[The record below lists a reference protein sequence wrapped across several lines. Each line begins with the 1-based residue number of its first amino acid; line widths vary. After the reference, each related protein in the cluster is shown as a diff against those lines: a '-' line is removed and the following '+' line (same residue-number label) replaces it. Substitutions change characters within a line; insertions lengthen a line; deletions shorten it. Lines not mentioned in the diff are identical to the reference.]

1 MESIQPTDKRKNMA
15 ATGGVI
21 GALLASSCCIL
32 PLLLVIMGV
41 GGSWIG
47 SLSELNVYQPY
58 FIVFASLCLG
68 AGFRQVYIKPRQSC
82 EADSY
87 CAKPGSGILIK
98 SVLWGAT
105 LLVVINATINIWAP
119 YLY

>member
-1 MESIQPTDKRKNMA
+1 MESVQTTDKRKNMA

-32 PLLLVIMGV
+32 PLLLVILGV
-41 GGSWIG
+41 SGSWIG

-58 FIVFASLCLG
+58 FILFASLCLG
-68 AGFRQVYIKPRQSC
+68 AGFWQVYIKPRRDC
-82 EADSY
+82 EGESY
-87 CAKPGSGILIK
+87 CAKPRSDILIK
-98 SVLWGAT
+98 SALWGAT
-105 LLVVINATINIWAP
+105 ALVALNATINFWAP

>member
-1 MESIQPTDKRKNMA
+1 MESIQATDKSKNLA

-32 PLLLVIMGV
+32 PLLLVILGV

-47 SLSELNVYQPY
+47 NLSELNVYQPY
-58 FIVFASLCLG
+58 FIGFASLCLG
-68 AGFRQVYIKPRQSC
+68 AGFWQVYIKPRQNC
-82 EADSY
+82 DAESY
-87 CAKPGSGILIK
+87 CATPGSNRLTK
-98 SVLWGAT
+98 SVLWGAS
-105 LLVVINATINIWAP
+105 LLVVINATINFWAP